1 MVFGYAYPA
10 YECFKAVEK
19 NKPEIEQLLFW
30 CQYWVLVAVFTVGE
44 RVADTFI
51 SWYAYF
57 YEYITTL
64 LVQRH
69 ATGTTYVY
77 NVLLRPYVAKH
88 EKEIDL
94 NLLKL
99 RIKAREIG
107 LLFWKKAAIYG
118 QTRFLE
124 ILQYFSSHSA
134 SLPQSDQRRQ
144 QQEATEEA
152 GHLQTKSKAA
162 AKMET
167 MPVSSSFHCGNLINS
182 YNQKAVSSGQAI
194 PQSRS

>member
-10 YECFKAVEK
+10 YECFKAAEK
-19 NKPEIEQLLFW
+19 NKPDTEQLLFW

-44 RVADTFI
+44 RVGDTFI
-51 SWYAYF
+51 SWGQ
-57 YEYITTL
+57 IML
-64 LVQRH
+64 
-69 ATGTTYVY
+69 Y

-94 NLLKL
+94 NFLKL

-107 LLFWKKAAIYG
+107 LLLWEKAAIYG
-118 QTRFLE
+118 QARFFE

-134 SLPQSDQRRQ
+134 SLSHSDQQ

-152 GHLQTKSKAA
+152 GHLPTKYEAA

-167 MPVSSSFHCGNLINS
+167 MPVSSSFQDGNLINS
-182 YNQKAVSSGQAI
+182 FNQKGVSTDQAI
-194 PQSRS
+194 PQSRRKWTLFRTAAASQ